1 MLEGRMGGREGGSE
15 YEGLV
20 YDAEGGE
27 LQRDLIRAD
36 VVWTTVSYIGTTGE
50 GIGGGGR
57 GTSAREDMYQHGKSA
72 QLRVSQHS
80 EVSTKLRVSEHSE
93 VSTKLRVQEPSEV
106 STKEGV

>member
-36 VVWTTVSYIGTTGE
+36 VVWYNNMRRQNSFVP
-50 GIGGGGR
+50 
-57 GTSAREDMYQHGKSA
+57 M
-72 QLRVSQHS
+72 
-80 EVSTKLRVSEHSE
+80 
-93 VSTKLRVQEPSEV
+93 
-106 STKEGV
+106 